1 MPGKNRALLYFVVG
15 KVEHDDAEVDTVDG
29 LFRVAEGQ
37 GHLRNGEHGCRCFGS
52 GAWDAHDD
60 RTRNIC
66 DGRNTDDVK
75 ERALRPT
82 ASGKQTKSY
91 IASEGWKR
99 EATNDRPINLGV
111 GINRE
116 RREVGG

>member
-1 MPGKNRALLYFVVG
+1 MCFVVG

-29 LFRVAEGQ
+29 LFRVE
-37 GHLRNGEHGCRCFGS
+37 
-52 GAWDAHDD
+52 AWDAHEDH
-60 RTRNIC
+60 TRNIC

-116 RREVGG
+116 RREVGGLRTKLLLPLWEKEGARSRSEWEG